1 MTQIS
6 ILGCGWLGLPLAKV
20 LLENEFSI
28 KGSTTSNDKLSMLK
42 NSGIQ
47 PYLISVS
54 EDEIVGNISDFL
66 ENSKILIID
75 VPPKLR
81 GSSTD
86 PSSALRMTFVSK
98 IRNLIPFIEKSSVE
112 NVIFI
117 SSTSVYGD
125 TSTALSVTE
134 ETKTYPDTESG
145 RQLVESEQLLQSN
158 PNFKTTILRFGG
170 LIGEDRHPIK
180 FLAGRTNIENPN
192 APINLIH
199 QDDCIGIILE
209 ILRQAQN
216 DNLERNETFNA
227 VAPFHPS
234 RKEYYSQKAI
244 EFNLPLP
251 KFNSET
257 LTFGKTIVSS
267 KVETILG
274 YTFVKPNL

>member
-6 ILGCGWLGLPLAKV
+6 ILGCGWLGLPLAKT
-20 LLENEFSI
+20 LLENDFSV

-47 PYLISVS
+47 PYLISVT
-54 EDEIVGNISDFL
+54 EDEIVGNLTDFL

-81 GSSTD
+81 GSEKEN
-86 PSSALRMTFVSK
+86 FVSK

-125 TSTALSVTE
+125 TSTTLSVTE

-145 RQLVESEQLLQSN
+145 KQLVLSEELLQSN

-234 RKEYYSQKAI
+234 RQEYYTQKAL
-244 EFNLPLP
+244 EFNLALP
-251 KFNSET
+251 EFNLESP
-257 LTFGKTIVSS
+257 TFGKTISS
-267 KVETILG
+267 DKVETVLE
-274 YTFVKPNL
+274 YTFKKPNL